1 MPRKKTTTTSKT
13 AQLKDPA
20 KYINEDPENPE
31 DPDEEAKTKP

>member
-1 MPRKKTTTTSKT
+1 MPRKKTTMTTET

-31 DPDEEAKTKP
+31 DPGKEAKKKP